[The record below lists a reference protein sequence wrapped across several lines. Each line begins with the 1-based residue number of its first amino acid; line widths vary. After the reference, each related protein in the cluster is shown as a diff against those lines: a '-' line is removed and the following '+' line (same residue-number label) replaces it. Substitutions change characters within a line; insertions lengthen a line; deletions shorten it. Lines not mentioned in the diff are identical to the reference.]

1 MEGEKSKGEV
11 VVVCRKIERFVLS
24 ELRNSV
30 LAFTTLLAI
39 LVFTA
44 LLIFFERR
52 KSYVSYAYYFLLNVL
67 VMRLFTLFYEILRG
81 SNWMSDMEN

>member
-44 LLIFFERR
+44 LLIFFERH

-67 VMRLFTLFYEILRG
+67 VMRLFTLF
-81 SNWMSDMEN
+81 